1 MKKMLKAISGIA
13 IACMLI
19 GVLCMTVFAAGSPL
33 PDGIT
38 CRDNDT
44 FYAIPGA
51 ASQTLTEAEALRAID
66 KTDGTV
72 RLINYDM
79 GTTNGLGATVE
90 FYVPGTEGSWLYI
103 LHHTA
108 GNWEVEANAPGP
120 YVEAEFDKFSPVY
133 VVVYTPGKNPAPAPT
148 PAPGGKTTPAQ
159 SPKTGEVDYI
169 LFAALAAVLVGGVVA
184 GVAVR
189 KNKA

>member
-38 CRDNDT
+38 CQDNDT
-44 FYAIPGA
+44 FYAHLGQAGIKMDEA
-51 ASQTLTEAEALRAID
+51 TARQLTG
-66 KTDGTV
+66 KTDGTIQ
-72 RLINYDM
+72 LIDYDM
-79 GTTNGLGATVE
+79 GTTNNAGATVE
-90 FYVPGTEGSWLYI
+90 FYVQGTDNAYLYI
-103 LHHTA
+103 YHWTS
-108 GNWEVEANAPGP
+108 GNWELEAQGVGP
-120 YVEAEFDKFSPVY
+120 FVSAKFERFSPVY
-133 VVVYTPGKNPAPAPT
+133 VVVYTPAGQPAPT
-148 PAPGGKTTPAQ
+148 PAPGNVTP
-159 SPKTGEVDYI
+159 SPKTGEVNYF
-169 LFAALAAVLVGGVVA
+169 LFAALAAILVGGVVA